1 MKKLKWRIINKSNTC
16 STLVLSPFR
25 CNNFKVSYLFTKK
38 RTFCITKLC
47 KKKHFSQNFNI
58 FFFPLI
64 SFTLVTIFNTS
75 CTLLWPFYPSKK
87 GKSKATP
94 PKRNKVLHSGNLSQ
108 AKVEPNVLTF
118 QNTLD
123 KLRKALSNL
132 PLKLKVFPN
141 CSIHHTS
148 NQQFW
153 LVHFARCNP
162 KQNKIRPEQ
171 WVISHKI
178 G

>member
-1 MKKLKWRIINKSNTC
+1 MIPFHQKK
-16 STLVLSPFR
+16 
-25 CNNFKVSYLFTKK
+25 NFLYYKIVQ
-38 RTFCITKLC
+38 
-47 KKKHFSQNFNI
+47 KKHLSQNFNI
-58 FFFPLI
+58 FFFPFI
-64 SFTLVTIFNTS
+64 GFTLVAIFNTS
-75 CTLLWPFYPSKK
+75 CTLLWPSYPSKK

-94 PKRNKVLHSGNLSQ
+94 PKRNKVLHLGNLSQ
-108 AKVEPNVLTF
+108 AKVEPIVLTF

-132 PLKLKVFPN
+132 PLKLKVFPK
-141 CSIHHTS
+141 CTIHHTS

-171 WVISHKI
+171 WVISH
-178 G
+178 